1 MGNHNLRKK
10 HGITAQYTTTM
21 DSATALII
29 TILLD
34 FTVANAATAAT
45 PNVVGVDSMN
55 GSFLR
60 GDRRVL
66 KLGDEN
72 KSGLV
77 IIAVIMGILLLVFT
91 IRMKFFMGE
100 YVPDNTPAP
109 TVTQK
114 KASSSPKKS
123 STNGSSKKKGNK
135 VGPTSSETK
144 KKKKKNKSSSSST
157 KKTKPSKG
165 LSDNV

>member
-1 MGNHNLRKK
+1 MG
-10 HGITAQYTTTM
+10 TM

-34 FTVANAATAAT
+34 FAVANAATAAT
-45 PNVVGVDSMN
+45 TDSVNAGVGSTN
-55 GSFLR
+55 NNNFLR
-60 GDRRVL
+60 GRRVL

-77 IIAVIMGILLLVFT
+77 IIGVIMGILLLVFT

-114 KASSSPKKS
+114 KPSSSPKKS
-123 STNGSSKKKGNK
+123 SSSTNNGSSKKKGNK

-144 KKKKKNKSSSSST
+144 KKKKKKSSSSST
-157 KKTKPSKG
+157 KKSKPSKG
-165 LSDNV
+165 LSDN

>member
-1 MGNHNLRKK
+1 MG
-10 HGITAQYTTTM
+10 
-21 DSATALII
+21 
-29 TILLD
+29 
-34 FTVANAATAAT
+34 AATT
-45 PNVVGVDSMN
+45 SDSGGDSITN
-55 GSFLR
+55 NNYLR
-60 GDRRVL
+60 HSRRVL

-77 IIAVIMGILLLVFT
+77 IIGVIMGILLLVFT

-114 KASSSPKKS
+114 KASSPKKS
-123 STNGSSKKKGNK
+123 SSKNGSKKKGNK
-135 VGPTSSETK
+135 VGPASSETK
-144 KKKKKNKSSSSST
+144 KKKKKKSSSSST

>member
-1 MGNHNLRKK
+1 M
-10 HGITAQYTTTM
+10 GITAQYTTTM

-34 FTVANAATAAT
+34 FAVANAATAAT

-100 YVPDNTPAP
+100 YVPDNPPAP
-109 TVTQK
+109 TVSTQK
-114 KASSSPKKS
+114 KAASSPKKS
-123 STNGSSKKKGNK
+123 SSTNGSKKKKGSK
-135 VGPTSSETK
+135 VGPTS
-144 KKKKKNKSSSSST
+144 
-157 KKTKPSKG
+157 
-165 LSDNV
+165 

>member
-1 MGNHNLRKK
+1 MG
-10 HGITAQYTTTM
+10 AQYTTTM

-34 FTVANAATAAT
+34 FAVANAATAAT

-109 TVTQK
+109 TVSTQK
-114 KASSSPKKS
+114 KAASSPKKS
-123 STNGSSKKKGNK
+123 SSTNGSKKKGSK

-144 KKKKKNKSSSSST
+144 KKTKKKSSSSST
-157 KKTKPSKG
+157 KKSKPSKG